1 MTNPRTV
8 LVVTD
13 STSDI
18 PVHFREELGI
28 EVVPLSIN
36 FENETLLDGV
46 DISPKN
52 M

>member
-1 MTNPRTV
+1 MTNSRKGF
-8 LVVTD
+8 VVTD

-18 PVHFREELGI
+18 PAHLREELGI

-46 DISPKN
+46 DISP
-52 M
+52 